1 MSARVS
7 GDGRRDARGDSTRV
21 LFGRVG
27 GHPARRGERRARDQ
41 GSRKGPGGRLERVDF
56 SRLSSGFSAGTRR
69 GGGGATPAQ
78 VLGAAPKGPEE
89 ASRRICKRTEAR
101 RERCAADRRM
111 EFDRNN
117 GASLSR
123 ATSRSFR
130 VHSEAP
136 LDPLAAQ
143 MSRVRSSR
151 GSRRCERGCSVEDAL
166 TIRARLSRKKWLRT
180 TSLCRDLVRLCCALD
195 RHQPIRAFVRLW
207 RAPCELCRA
216 AGLHTPRRPR
226 PRGEP
231 FTSPARRGS

>member
-1 MSARVS
+1 MT
-7 GDGRRDARGDSTRV
+7 G
-21 LFGRVG
+21 
-27 GHPARRGERRARDQ
+27 
-41 GSRKGPGGRLERVDF
+41 
-56 SRLSSGFSAGTRR
+56 AGTRGATRR
-69 GGGGATPAQ
+69 GCFSAVWGTSNSPGGTAGSRSGLAQGPGRTPRASGLQSTFFGVFSRDAPRGSGATPAQ